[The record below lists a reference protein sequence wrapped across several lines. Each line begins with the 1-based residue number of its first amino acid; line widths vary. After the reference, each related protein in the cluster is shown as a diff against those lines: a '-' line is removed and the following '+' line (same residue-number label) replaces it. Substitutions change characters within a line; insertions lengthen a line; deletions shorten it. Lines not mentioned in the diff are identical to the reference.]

1 MTRIATSYAYQTSL
15 STLQQRQSDMVESQE
30 RLVSGKSVVKASDD
44 PTAAARAERA
54 RSQIQR
60 TDADQRGV
68 DASRASMTQVE
79 GALGEGEELLQQA
92 RELILSAGNASYG
105 DTERLAI
112 AQQLQGIRDQ
122 MLGVANRPDGNG
134 GYLFSGQ
141 GSGGSPFIDAPGGVV
156 YAGVGG
162 STVASSGEMLPLGM
176 DGSSA
181 WLTGS
186 TGNGIFE
193 TRNIDSA
200 NAWIDAGSVT
210 APDQLTGSVYTV
222 EITDSGSGPTYSILR
237 DGVATP
243 TAGVPFVS
251 GQAIAIDGM
260 SFAISGSVADGDTF
274 EIAPSEPSLSAFDV
288 LDDAIAALSAPNQ
301 TSAQV
306 TQSVQSSLRNVDSAM
321 TMVQS
326 ARSQAGEALRRVD
339 QADSRL
345 DSAWLAAE
353 TQRSAAEDLDMVRAI
368 SEFQV
373 QQTSYS
379 AALQSY
385 SMVQKMSLFDYLSA

>member
-1 MTRIATSYAYQTSL
+1 MTRIATSFSYQNSV
-15 STLQQRQSDMVESQE
+15 STLQQRQADMMESQE
-30 RLVSGKSVVKASDD
+30 RLVSGKSVMKASDD

-60 TDADQRGV
+60 TEADQRGV
-68 DASRASMTQVE
+68 DASRSSMTQVE
-79 GALGEGEELLQQA
+79 GALAEGEELLQQA

-105 DTERLAI
+105 DAERLAI
-112 AQQLQGIRDQ
+112 ANQLQGIRDQ

-162 STVASSGEMLPLGM
+162 STIASSGESLPLAM
-176 DGSSA
+176 DGSAA

-200 NAWIDAGSVT
+200 NAWIDAGSVS

-222 EITDSGSGPTYSILR
+222 EVTDAGSGPTYSILR
-237 DGVATP
+237 DGVATS

-260 SFAISGSVADGDTF
+260 SFTISGSVADGDSF
-274 EIAPSEPSLSAFDV
+274 EIAPAEPSLSAFDV
-288 LDDAIAALSAPNQ
+288 LDDAIAALSTPNQ
-301 TSAQV
+301 TSSQV

-326 ARSQAGEALRRVD
+326 ARSQAGEALKRVD

-345 DSAWLAAE
+345 DSSRLAAE
-353 TQRSAAEDLDMVRAI
+353 TNRSNAEDLDMVQAI
-368 SEFQV
+368 SEFQI
-373 QQTSYS
+373 QQTSYN

>member
-1 MTRIATSYAYQTSL
+1 MTRIATSYAFQNSVN
-15 STLQQRQSDMVESQE
+15 TLQQRQSELMDTQQ
-30 RLVSGKSVVKASDD
+30 RLVSGKSVMKASDD

-54 RSQIQR
+54 RSAIQR
-60 TDADQRGV
+60 TEADQRGV

-79 GALGEGEELLQQA
+79 GALAEGGELLQQA

-105 DTERLAI
+105 DAERLAI

-162 STVASSGEMLPLGM
+162 ATIASSGETLPLAM

-186 TGNGIFE
+186 SGNGIFE
-193 TRNIDSA
+193 TRNVDSA

-210 APDQLTGSVYTV
+210 APDQLTGSVYSV
-222 EITDSGSGPTYSILR
+222 EISDSGSGPTYSILR

-251 GQAIAIDGM
+251 GQAIEVDGM
-260 SFAISGSVADGDTF
+260 SFTISGSVANGDTF
-274 EIAPSEPSLSAFDV
+274 EIAPAEPSLSAFDV
-288 LDDAIAALSAPNQ
+288 LDDAIAALSTPNQ

-326 ARSQAGEALRRVD
+326 ARTQAGEALKRVD
-339 QADSRL
+339 QAESRL
-345 DSAWLAAE
+345 DSASLAAE
-353 TQRSAAEDLDMVRAI
+353 TSRSNAEDLDMVQAV
-368 SEFQV
+368 SEFQI